1 MLWQL
6 KKEKKSFSRVLE
18 YYQEQGSNT
27 DKIINV
33 SPNGKVRNYNR
44 ENTHK
49 KENNIRTESI
59 ITLSECKRTKWC
71 ESCKVDFPNE
81 NPKIGSDLVVVQKES
96 MCV

>member
-1 MLWQL
+1 MCPQTGRWEITT
-6 KKEKKSFSRVLE
+6 EK
-18 YYQEQGSNT
+18 
-27 DKIINV
+27 I
-33 SPNGKVRNYNR
+33 
-44 ENTHK
+44 HK

-96 MCV
+96 MCVWTSTVL